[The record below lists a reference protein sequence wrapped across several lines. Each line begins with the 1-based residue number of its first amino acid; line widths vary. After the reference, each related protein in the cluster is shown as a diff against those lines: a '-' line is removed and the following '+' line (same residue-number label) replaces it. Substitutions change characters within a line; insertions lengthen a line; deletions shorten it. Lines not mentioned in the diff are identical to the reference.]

1 MLCRRNSRSNIQNE
15 KSMKHMFV
23 TYGDNGYEMAKAKV
37 CKEAKATGEF
47 DEILSYGRDDLSDE
61 LLHTDIINI
70 KRGGGLWSWK
80 PDVILS
86 TMAKYNDGDIIVYC
100 DAGCSLYPSK
110 EWKQYWKKL
119 DSHDMI
125 AQRIY
130 MRTDHW
136 TRKEILDYF
145 KENGEKWTCSYQYLA
160 TVIIIVV
167 SDFTRSF
174 IREWHD
180 LMISQPKLVMD
191 VTEEELSYQHKTF
204 VENRHDQAVYSALI
218 YKYSADSG
226 TKGKIYTQWEHIEDY
241 DPICKQAIRA
251 TRMRQGQDE
260 SLILKQKRCFKRIIK
275 DFILRPFMFAPRQ
288 WWFSRY

>member
-1 MLCRRNSRSNIQNE
+1 
-15 KSMKHMFV
+15 MKHIFV
-23 TYGDNGYEMAKAKV
+23 TYGDNGYEMAKAKI

-47 DEILSYGRDDLSDE
+47 DEILSYGREDLSDE

-145 KENGEKWTCSYQYLA
+145 KENGEQWTRSYQYLA

-174 IREWHD
+174 IREWRD

-218 YKYSADSG
+218 YKYSANSG
-226 TKGKIYTQWEHIEDY
+226 TKGKIHAQWEHIEDY
-241 DPICKQAIRA
+241 DIFMKQSIRA
-251 TRMRQGQDE
+251 TRLRQGE
-260 SLILKQKRCFKRIIK
+260 TETLKSKIVGGLKSMIKNIIFKPLSQTPLNKLYVR
-275 DFILRPFMFAPRQ
+275 
-288 WWFSRY
+288 